1 MTPTPNELPT
11 LSDDDRTELL
21 RIARV
26 TLAEFLTSG
35 FAPPGRPHHAAL
47 LCRCGAA
54 VELWRNTTMVGS
66 AVDVEPSA
74 ELFQQVVGL
83 VMSAARSVRLEDLPQ
98 LRVAVA
104 VLSTPESVDVAL
116 PAARAM
122 LRPSVD
128 GVVVTRGPRRGV
140 ALPDPRADRIESLL
154 DLAAGRAGLFAGAWT
169 DTHTQVGRFAAL
181 RFSE

>member
-1 MTPTPNELPT
+1 MTPMTDELPS
-11 LSDDDRTELL
+11 LSEPDRAELL

-26 TLAEFLTSG
+26 TLVEFLTSG
-35 FAPPGRPHHAAL
+35 FPPPGRPHHAAL
-47 LCRCGAA
+47 LRKSGAA
-54 VELWRNTTMVGS
+54 VELWRDSALVGS

-74 ELFQQVVGL
+74 ELFQQVVSL
-83 VMSAARSVRLEDLPQ
+83 VMAAARSARLEDLPQ
-98 LRVAVA
+98 MRVAVA
-104 VLSTPESVDVAL
+104 VLSAPESVDVAL

-140 ALPDPRADRIESLL
+140 ALPDAGADRIESLL

-169 DTHTQVGRFAAL
+169 DSQTQVGRFAAL